1 MTAATRRALVVAL
14 LVVVSACNYRTPP
27 TGPTTV
33 TTTVTT
39 TVDNHS
45 NPTPTP
51 TPTPSPGGGGT
62 GGGGTGLGN
71 RVPDPP
77 AGSALPLPAYAQTEL
92 FAYAATQAGAAALVT
107 VCPGTASSWAFMDG
121 LIDRLRAKDTRWG
134 YYCRRGNCAD
144 PSNDVIAYHATAGP
158 DVSGAAGTIGV
169 DVIGDLCGTNTP
181 QWVPYAFDSTALWT
195 TRGRF

>member
-1 MTAATRRALVVAL
+1 MKRRALL
-14 LVVVSACNYRTPP
+14 CLVLTLSACNFRTPP

-33 TTTVTT
+33 TTTVSTT
-39 TVDNHS
+39 IDNHS

-51 TPTPSPGGGGT
+51 TPTPTPGPGGGG
-62 GGGGTGLGN
+62 GGLGN
-71 RVPDPP
+71 RVADPP
-77 AGSALPLPAYAQTEL
+77 AGTALPLPAYGQTEL
-92 FAYAATQAGAAALVT
+92 LAYAATSAGAAALVS
-107 VCPGTASSWAFMDG
+107 VCPGAATSWAFLDG
-121 LIDRLRAKDTRWG
+121 LVDRLRARDTRWG

-144 PSNDVIAYHATAGP
+144 PSNDVIGYHATAGP

-181 QWVPYAFDSTALWT
+181 QWVTYPFDGAALWT